1 MKTILQAIQRLVL
14 QTFLKIYKG
23 NLTKLKIWSII
34 ILDGK
39 ILQ

>member
-14 QTFLKIYKG
+14 QRVLKIYKG
-23 NLTKLKIWSII
+23 NLTKLEIWGII